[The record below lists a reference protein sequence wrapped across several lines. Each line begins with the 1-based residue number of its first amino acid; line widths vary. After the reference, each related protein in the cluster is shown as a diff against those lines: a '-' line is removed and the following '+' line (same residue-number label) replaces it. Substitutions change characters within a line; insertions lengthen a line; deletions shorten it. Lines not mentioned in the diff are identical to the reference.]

1 MVAWDSGATP
11 VIVLNKSDLV
21 DDISAIVEK
30 VRGVAG
36 VVDVHPVSCR
46 RPESLDVLRR
56 YLGAGQ
62 TGALLGSSGV
72 GKSSIV
78 NQLIGHEL
86 LRTREVRASDSRG
99 RHVSTARQ
107 LVMLPDQGV
116 LIDTPGMREL
126 QLWEAGDA
134 VGGTFADIEE
144 RAAECRFRDCQHGT
158 EPGCAVRA
166 AVHAGELPAFRLESF
181 HKFLGEQAYQA
192 RQLDERARLEEKR
205 RGKIG
210 SKALQKRLKDKGA
223 DLARRPPP
231 RLLRSPDDSI
241 PARGSGVTSSRSRV
255 TPHARW
261 SCLCSTPVL
270 TVSNATKSFGKVKAL
285 DGASFDLG
293 EGELLALLGPNGA
306 GKTTLIRAITGR
318 VRLDG
323 GEVRLFDRLVA
334 GGHTPADLGIVPQEV
349 ALYPLL
355 TARENL
361 HAFGRLQGLSGRVL
375 TDQVNWVLERTGLAD
390 RAAEPIKQFSGGMRR
405 RLNIA
410 CGIVHRPRIVL
421 LDEPTVGVDPQSRDR
436 IYDVLADLRS
446 AGVSLL
452 LTTHHLEEAEARCSR
467 TVIIDHGKVIA
478 SGTLPELVDRT
489 VGRHRL
495 VTLRVDAPL
504 ADGTRRQRSRSTP
517 PIRDSGASG

>member
-1 MVAWDSGATP
+1 MP
-11 VIVLNKSDLV
+11 
-21 DDISAIVEK
+21 
-30 VRGVAG
+30 
-36 VVDVHPVSCR
+36 
-46 RPESLDVLRR
+46 
-56 YLGAGQ
+56 
-62 TGALLGSSGV
+62 
-72 GKSSIV
+72 
-78 NQLIGHEL
+78 
-86 LRTREVRASDSRG
+86 
-99 RHVSTARQ
+99 
-107 LVMLPDQGV
+107 
-116 LIDTPGMREL
+116 
-126 QLWEAGDA
+126 
-134 VGGTFADIEE
+134 
-144 RAAECRFRDCQHGT
+144 
-158 EPGCAVRA
+158 
-166 AVHAGELPAFRLESF
+166 
-181 HKFLGEQAYQA
+181 
-192 RQLDERARLEEKR
+192 
-205 RGKIG
+205 
-210 SKALQKRLKDKGA
+210 
-223 DLARRPPP
+223 
-231 RLLRSPDDSI
+231 
-241 PARGSGVTSSRSRV
+241 
-255 TPHARW
+255 
-261 SCLCSTPVL
+261 TPVL

-285 DGASFDLG
+285 DGASLDLG

-323 GEVRLFDRLVA
+323 GEVRLFGRIVA
-334 GGHTPADLGIVPQEV
+334 GGSTPADVGVVPQEV

-361 HAFGRLQGLSGRVL
+361 HAFGRLQGLSGPVL
-375 TDQVNWVLERTGLAD
+375 TDRVNWVLEQTGLAD

-410 CGIVHRPRIVL
+410 CGIVHQPRIVL

-504 ADGTRRQRSRSTP
+504 AAEHAGSIEIDPADSRLGRVRLTDVGAELPPLLERLRQAGRSVEDLDVRGPSLQAVFIHLTG
-517 PIRDSGASG
+517 RELRE